1 MNAEIYS
8 YDELDEILRG
18 DGRGGF
24 VGISAI
30 DGLIAAVVAGPVR
43 PQANEW
49 LPLIFGGSLPEA
61 SPGTVGRRAIDTILQ
76 RHDEVLAALESQP
89 NTYRPLFMNYAGQ
102 VITRDWCIGFM
113 LGVGTFE
120 REAWLPLL
128 LPEGRQ
134 ILHPI
139 LACTDHGR
147 TLLPDVEADTI
158 EQIREVAHEHIGD
171 AVVRLYDY
179 NYRKHGRRQR
189 PSGRR
194 SS

>member
-8 YDELDEILRG
+8 HGELDEILRG
-18 DGRGGF
+18 DGRSDF

-49 LPLIFGGSLPEA
+49 LPLIFGGSLPDA

-76 RHDEVLAALESQP
+76 RHDEVLASLESRP
-89 NTYRPLFMNYAGQ
+89 NTYRPLFMNHVGQ

-120 REAWLPLL
+120 REAWIPILL
-128 LPEGRQ
+128 SEGRQ
-134 ILHPI
+134 ILQPI

-147 TLLPDVEADTI
+147 TLLPDVDADTI
-158 EQIREVAHEHIGD
+158 EQIREVAHQHIGD
-171 AVVRLYDY
+171 AVVRLYGY
-179 NYRKHGRRQR
+179 NHRKRGRRQTL
-189 PSGRR
+189 SGRR

>member
-8 YDELDEILRG
+8 YDELDHILRG
-18 DGRGGF
+18 DGRGDF

-43 PQANEW
+43 PQANRW
-49 LPLIFGGSLPEA
+49 LPLIFGGSLPDA
-61 SPGTVGRRAIDTILQ
+61 SLGTVGRRAIDTILQ
-76 RHDEVLAALESQP
+76 RHDEVLAALESLP
-89 NTYRPLFMNYAGQ
+89 NTYRPLFMNHAGQ
-102 VITRDWCIGFM
+102 VITRDWCVGFM

-120 REAWLPLL
+120 REAWLPILL
-128 LPEGRQ
+128 SEGRQ
-134 ILHPI
+134 ILQPI

-147 TLLPDVEADTI
+147 TLLPDVEAETI
-158 EQIREVAHEHIGD
+158 EQLREVAHQHIGD
-171 AVVRLYDY
+171 AVIRLYAH
-179 NYRKHGRRQR
+179 NHRNRGLRQR